1 MQISL
6 ARLLIDNSVEAVG
19 LKFTREPFE
28 VDQERDILVTQ
39 IHAPKDIIPD
49 MFGLSMALLY
59 YDTVTEKLGH
69 YRMTDSK
76 SRRASLLVNQNTFTP
91 YQINVIHKR
100 ESLISNYLEMTK
112 LLNRNDI
119 MDKLERY
126 TDNPAVLLKSMRREH
141 DALRQQV
148 DELRIQMEMWK

>member
-6 ARLLIDNSVEAVG
+6 ARLLIDNSAEAVG
-19 LKFTREPFE
+19 LKFTPEPFE
-28 VDQERDILVTQ
+28 VDKEHDVLVTK

-49 MFGLSMALLY
+49 MFGLTMALLY

-76 SRRASLLVNQNTFTP
+76 SRRASLLVNQHTFTP

-112 LLNRNDI
+112 LLNLDDI

-126 TDNPAVLLKSMRREH
+126 TENPAVLLKSMRREH
-141 DALRQQV
+141 DVLRQQV